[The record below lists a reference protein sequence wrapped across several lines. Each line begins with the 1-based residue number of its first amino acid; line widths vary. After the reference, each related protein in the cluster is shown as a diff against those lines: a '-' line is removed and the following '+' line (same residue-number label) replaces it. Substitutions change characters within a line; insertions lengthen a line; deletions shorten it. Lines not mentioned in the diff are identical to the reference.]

1 MVPQVEASRNTVAC
15 PSVIPINLWACNR
28 VSRRFDA
35 YTCNVPFNDLHV
47 PVNQVSGQKL
57 IPGLDLIEVP
67 KDPEEE
73 EKFTGIN

>member
-1 MVPQVEASRNTVAC
+1 
-15 PSVIPINLWACNR
+15 
-28 VSRRFDA
+28 
-35 YTCNVPFNDLHV
+35 VPFNDLHV